1 MSDEWIDDDDPKVR
15 ALCGY
20 ALRAHVRYQDGR
32 YSLAPALVF
41 ADADYELGDGTCG
54 LHSDGKQ
61 ANEPAIV
68 YTRVDAL
75 IDANDRIK
83 ELEAEIASLRA
94 TLTVLDD
101 TPSITVADHVEQ
113 CVFLGAH
120 LPNAAAIRRGDE

>member
-41 ADADYELGDGTCG
+41 ADADYEVGDGTCG

-75 IDANDRIK
+75 INANDRIA
-83 ELEAEIASLRA
+83 ELEAENKRLRA
-94 TLTVLDD
+94 ALDLA
-101 TPSITVADHVEQ
+101 IG
-113 CVFLGAH
+113 LGCE
-120 LPNAAAIRRGDE
+120 LGMTNMEVDAIRELEDK